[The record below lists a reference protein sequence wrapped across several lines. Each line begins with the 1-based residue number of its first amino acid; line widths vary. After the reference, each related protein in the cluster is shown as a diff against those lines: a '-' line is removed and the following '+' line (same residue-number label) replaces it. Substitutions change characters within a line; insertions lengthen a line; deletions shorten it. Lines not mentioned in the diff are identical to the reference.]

1 MSLLERIRACQRWD
15 PSAYRPLLIDG
26 ASYGRISDDLAAC
39 LAAFPAVFEVER
51 GHVAISAGLRDVAER
66 TEAVADALK
75 KLCDR
80 GALPP
85 WRGESYPLVRRWG
98 DRPVMT
104 IDRCAAA
111 PLGIRSFGVHVNGV
125 TERDGQSFMWIGRR
139 ALDKPSAPGK
149 LDHIVA
155 GGQPHGL
162 SIMENLIKECA
173 EEADI
178 PAPLAGTAR
187 PTGAIRYLCDWTD
200 GLRDDVLFCYDLA
213 LPEDFTPRNTDGEV
227 EDFYLWPLEQVIER
241 VRETEDFKFNVNL
254 VIIDYMIRQGYL
266 GPDDP
271 DYQEIVEA
279 LREGSARS
287 GLSTA

>member
-1 MSLLERIRACQRWD
+1 MSFLERIRACQRWD
-15 PSAYRPLLIDG
+15 PSVYRPLFIDG
-26 ASYGRISDDLAAC
+26 VAYGQISDELAAC
-39 LAAFPAVFEVER
+39 LAEFPAVFDVEQER
-51 GHVAISAGLRDVAER
+51 VALSGSLRNFDERTAAVAE
-66 TEAVADALK
+66 ALK

-80 GALPP
+80 GVLPP

-98 DRPVMT
+98 DVPVMT
-104 IDRCAAA
+104 VDRCAAA

-125 TERDGQSFMWIGRR
+125 TERAGEPFMWIGRR

-178 PAPLAGTAR
+178 PATLAGTAR
-187 PTGAIRYLCDWTD
+187 PTGVIRYLCEWTD
-200 GLRDDVLFCYDLA
+200 GLRDDVLFCYDLH

-227 EDFYLWPLEQVIER
+227 EAFYLWPLEQVVER

-254 VIIDYMIRQGYL
+254 VIIDHMIRQGHF

-287 GLSTA
+287 GLSTV